1 VTSNDLRRA
10 LRLIVIT
17 DRYLAAP
24 RSVEHVVAT
33 AIEAG
38 ARTIQLRDK
47 RASPQELM
55 QQARRLLKLTRPAG
69 ALLLVN
75 DRVDVALAV
84 KADGVHIGPDDLPV
98 RTVCQA
104 VPDGFLVGY
113 STDDP
118 DAAEKAEGAGV
129 DYIGCGSV
137 FRTDTKNVGD
147 EAIGLDG
154 LDAVARAVS
163 IPVVAIGGV
172 SPSNAKQIATTAA
185 AGTAVVRGVMAAED
199 PGAAVRDLLAALSAH

>member
-1 VTSNDLRRA
+1 VTDRDLRRA

-17 DRYLAAP
+17 DRRLAAP
-24 RSVEHVVAT
+24 RSVEDVVAE

-38 ARTIQLRDK
+38 ARTIQLREK
-47 RASPQELM
+47 QANPHELM
-55 QQARRLLKLTRPAG
+55 QHARRLLELTRPAG

-84 KADGVHIGPDDLPV
+84 KADGVHLGPDDLPV

-118 DAAEKAEGAGV
+118 NDAAKAEGAGV
-129 DYIGCGSV
+129 DYIGCGAV
-137 FRTDTKNVGD
+137 FSTDTKDVGD
-147 EAIGLDG
+147 EAIGLEG
-154 LDAVARAVS
+154 LEAVARAVS
-163 IPVVAIGGV
+163 IPVVAIGGIT
-172 SPSNAKQIATTAA
+172 PSNAKQVSMTSA
-185 AGTAVVRGVMAAED
+185 AGTAVVRAVMAAED
-199 PGAAVRDLLAALSAH
+199 PGTAVRDLLQALPGR